1 MSTAPILL
9 IALAATG
16 LAGCTTTES
25 GPVHVTRYHL
35 GAPLER
41 GTLAVEPAS
50 PGGPASLEFETYGN
64 AVQTELLGQ
73 GYSTAASAPAQYL
86 AVVGYTNTLRQGPP
100 KPPPFSIGI
109 GAGGYSGGGGYRGG
123 GGGVGLGGAVSFPIG
138 KRRSNDVVVTELS
151 VQIRRR
157 SDGTVIWEGRA
168 QTEASEHAPS
178 AQPSAAAAKLA
189 HALFLGFPGE
199 SGRSIT
205 VK

>member
-1 MSTAPILL
+1 ML

-16 LAGCTTTES
+16 LAGGLGGCAASTVS
-25 GPVHVTRYHL
+25 GPVQVTRFHL

-41 GTLAVEPAS
+41 GTVTVEPM
-50 PGGPASLEFETYGN
+50 PGGGPASLEFATYAS
-64 AVQTELLGQ
+64 AVEAELIKS
-73 GYSTAASAPAQYL
+73 GYTAASADTRGQYL
-86 AVVGYTNTLRQGPP
+86 AVVGFTRTTLEGAPRPA
-100 KPPPFSIGI
+100 PFSVGL
-109 GAGGYSGGGGYRGG
+109 GGGSY
-123 GGGVGLGGAVSFPIG
+123 GGGVGLGGGVSFPIG
-138 KRRSNDVVVTELS
+138 KRKSRYVVATELS

-168 QTEASEHAPS
+168 QTQADDRAPEAQASV
-178 AQPSAAAAKLA
+178 AAGKLA